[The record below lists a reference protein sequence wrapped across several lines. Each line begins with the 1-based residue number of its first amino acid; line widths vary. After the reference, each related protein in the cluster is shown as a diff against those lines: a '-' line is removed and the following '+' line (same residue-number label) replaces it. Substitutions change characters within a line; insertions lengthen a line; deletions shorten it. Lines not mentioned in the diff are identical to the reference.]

1 MKRKIGPAGMAAVL
15 VILLTGCF
23 GATST
28 VLLRGDPPVNGME
41 AKVAYTIH
49 SSTDGSSV
57 TNQSVYQGI
66 NSVSPLP
73 LLTTNFAEGASSRSE
88 TSQLTE
94 ANGTASNVL
103 GMSNRT
109 IKFGL
114 TDFLT
119 TQVVTYEFRDT
130 NGSRTC
136 AAKVRMTF
144 QPTLAQRYLQ
154 EHLGQAWD
162 ALWYYSVPCAATPAA
177 PLELDHAKLEAL
189 VLTEVLNIR
198 LTGKPVIWNRGHSV
212 TIVGPEPANLVGGWW
227 QSNAKILNIAA
238 KFISDMSSDLGKKD
252 NGWLQFTPGG
262 QFSKYGLV
270 YSAGDADVYLSFS
283 RVFLNRQVDYI
294 VHFRGSPQEPWHTVV
309 IHPIYNFEWNDL
321 RQNWRALEHQAFPN
335 VDSKIDQKTGLPK
348 DAADATL
355 KEIEKVGCQNC
366 PNAALEQIQIRDGDT
381 GDILYAMTVRGYVGS
396 NSSLVMFGKVPQVS
410 LDQALSMAEKTR
422 VQKGYTQCPIQRD
435 ENGKPLDSSKQY
447 SQKDCAMFLREG
459 SLWDLLTQ
467 DPNKF
472 GFDIVGQFQVRDN
485 TVWTSRCSGSG
496 ENTYCS
502 LVTDERKLDASYL
515 FNRTD
520 AQLQKAWTVM
530 QLLGEVGVRT
540 LGLSYIAGPGQGS
553 GLLFGMEQPMMYRQ
567 YFSGLSNPE
576 MVFAFDA
583 RALQL
588 PQTLAAAESA
598 LYGS

>member
-1 MKRKIGPAGMAAVL
+1 MTRKKHLLALLAVL
-15 VILLTGCF
+15 SVVLTGC
-23 GATST
+23 GLSKT
-28 VLLRGDPPVNGME
+28 VLLRSDPPTNGMV
-41 AKVAYTIH
+41 AKVSYTIH

-88 TSQLTE
+88 FSQVTMQ
-94 ANGTASNVL
+94 NGTAANVL

-119 TQVVTYEFRDT
+119 AQVVTYEFRDA
-130 NGSRTC
+130 NGVRTC
-136 AAKVRMTF
+136 GAKVRMTF
-144 QPTLAQRYLQ
+144 QPSLAQKFLQ

-177 PLELDHAKLEAL
+177 PLELDHAKFEAL

-198 LTGKPVIWNRGHSV
+198 LTGKSVVWNRGHSV
-212 TIVGPEPANLVGGWW
+212 TIVGPQPANLSGGWW

-238 KFISDMSSDLGKKD
+238 QMLSDMARDLRKPD
-252 NGWLQFTPGG
+252 NDWLRFTPGG
-262 QFSKYGLV
+262 QFGTYRLV
-270 YSAGDADVYLSFS
+270 YSAGDADVYTSFN
-283 RVFLNRQVDYI
+283 RVFLDRQVDYI
-294 VHFRGSPQEPWHTVV
+294 VHFRGSPTEPWRTVV

-321 RQNWRALEHQAFPN
+321 RQNWRALKGQAFPD
-335 VDSKIDQKTGLPK
+335 VDGKIDKKTGLPK
-348 DAADATL
+348 DAADADL
-355 KEIEKVGCQNC
+355 KEVERVGCQNC
-366 PNAALEQIQIRDGDT
+366 PNAALEQIQIKDGDT

-396 NSSLVMFGKVPQVS
+396 NSSLVMFGKVPQIG
-410 LDQALSMAEKTR
+410 LDQALSMAEKDR
-422 VQKGYTQCPIQRD
+422 VAKGYTQCPVRRD
-435 ENGKPLDSSKQY
+435 ANGKKLDQQY
-447 SQKDCAMFLREG
+447 SQKDCAYFLREG

-467 DPNKF
+467 DPGKF
-472 GFDIVGQFQVRDN
+472 GFDLVGQFQVQDN
-485 TVWTSRCSGSG
+485 TVWASRCSGSG

-520 AQLQKAWTVM
+520 DQLQKSWTIM

-588 PQTLAAAESA
+588 PQTLAAAETA
-598 LYGS
+598 LYSK